1 MVYGHMI
8 TQGNLNEIPG
18 NVVWLHGK
26 ERKGVAS
33 GEHTVCVY
41 VMCNEGNCRCYEV
54 LLGKLCGGNAKRN
67 IMGQMSHSLS
77 V

>member
-41 VMCNEGNCRCYEV
+41 VNV
-54 LLGKLCGGNAKRN
+54 
-67 IMGQMSHSLS
+67 
-77 V
+77 